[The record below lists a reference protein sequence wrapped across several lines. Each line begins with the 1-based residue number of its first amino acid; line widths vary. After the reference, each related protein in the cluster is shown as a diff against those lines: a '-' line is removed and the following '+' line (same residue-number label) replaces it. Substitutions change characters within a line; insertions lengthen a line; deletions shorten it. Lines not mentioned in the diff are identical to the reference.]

1 MRRAGLLLL
10 LALSGA
16 HEVNAQGS
24 TPVVLDGRVAAP
36 VASQAH
42 ALADSLARAGIPGQ
56 PLLRKALEGSAKGI
70 PADRI
75 VAAVRTVAGQLELS
89 AASLQGV
96 GAATDSQ
103 TIEAG
108 AYAINAGL
116 KGEQVAA
123 IARASRPPYQPAA
136 SLQSAGTLVAMGVP
150 SVQTVVLIQEWI
162 KAGRSPR
169 DVGSLPSQVQ
179 AAMGHGLSAAQAAQG
194 MAKGAGRGVGP
205 AQPPPR
211 GNPPNPPPHTDK
223 PDPPHRP

>member
-1 MRRAGLLLL
+1 MRQAGLWLL
-10 LALSGA
+10 LALAGA
-16 HEVNAQGS
+16 NQARGQ
-24 TPVVLDGRVAAP
+24 TPAPVSLDGRVAPP
-36 VASQAH
+36 VATQVQ
-42 ALADSLARAGIPGQ
+42 ALADSLARTGIPGE
-56 PLLRKALEGSAKGI
+56 PLLRKALEGSAKGV

-89 AASLQGV
+89 AASLRSA
-96 GAATDSQ
+96 GAVSDSQ
-103 TIEAG
+103 TVEAG

-150 SVQTVVLIQEWI
+150 ASQAVALIQEWI

-179 AAMGHGLSAAQAAQG
+179 AAMGPGLSAAQAAQE
-194 MAKGAGRGVGP
+194 MSKGGGRGANP
-205 AQPPPR
+205 TLPPPR
-211 GNPPNPPPHTDK
+211 GNPANPPNHTER